1 MKAKLFIQVG
11 GGAGDRDP
19 RAAYRDWFT
28 EYVKDR
34 RNFEDRVII
43 AEANPVNIPALKE
56 CWAEYSN
63 LDIITVAI
71 TDGANM
77 DRNLRIYFVEED
89 KPHFQVASALKS
101 HVLKHYPNE
110 EIKYFDTKQS
120 GINPFLSDYSK
131 GMPIELIS
139 IDVEGLDAKILSSI
153 DLMEFKPKYVSIEA
167 IHLEELDELVFRLS
181 MNGYKSIHNPWDYL
195 GFDLLF
201 RRESCLKRKLTG
213 FKHMIFHRRSSVN
226 KSNE

>member
-1 MKAKLFIQVG
+1 MKAKLFIQIG

-71 TDGANM
+71 SDEANM
-77 DRNLRIYFVEED
+77 DRNLRIYFAEED

-110 EIKYFDTKQS
+110 EIKYFDAKQI
-120 GINPFLSDYSK
+120 GINSFLSNYSK

-139 IDVEGLDAKILSSI
+139 IDVEGLDAKILRSL
-153 DLMEFKPKYVSIEA
+153 DLMEFKPKHVSIEA
-167 IHLEELDELVFRLS
+167 IHLEELDELDELVFHLS
-181 MNGYKSIHNPWDYL
+181 LNGYKSIYNPWDYL
-195 GFDLLF
+195 GFDFMF
-201 RRESCLKRKLTG
+201 RRESCLKRKLKG
-213 FKHMIFHRRSSVN
+213 FKHLFSS
-226 KSNE
+226 KKFSE